1 MWFCVKYLIFT
12 WQQDGIVDEAEADF
26 RKWKIRVFDTLGERY
41 LVVAIITSKG
51 GRFIIMDR

>member
-12 WQQDGIVDEAEADF
+12 WQQDDIVDEVEADF
-26 RKWKIRVFDTLGERY
+26 RKWKIRVFDTLGECY